1 MNECP
6 KFDKCHAS
14 ACPLHKPLSQ
24 QVHLKGEAVCFYL
37 TEAQK
42 IDSKAVFDG
51 SGLGELH
58 MMMAQATVD
67 AFSNPDASIYLVNSL
82 RRAAQSS
89 SSMAKGQNLIK
100 GAKNAVSIDHENEI
114 TKWMSR

>member
-1 MNECP
+1 MRIEECP

-14 ACPLHKPLSQ
+14 ACPLYKSVSQ
-24 QVHLKGEAVCFYL
+24 QVHRKGESVCFYL

-58 MMMAQATVD
+58 DLMAQATVD
-67 AFSNPDASIYLVNSL
+67 AFSNPDTSIYLVKSL
-82 RRAAQSS
+82 RKAALTS

-100 GAKNAVSIDHENEI
+100 TARNAALLNLTTEI
-114 TKWMSR
+114 AE

>member
-1 MNECP
+1 MKMRECP

-14 ACPLHKPLSQ
+14 ACPLHKPVSQ

-42 IDSKAVFDG
+42 IDSRAVFDG

-67 AFSNPDASIYLVNSL
+67 AFSNPDTSTYLVNSL
-82 RRAAQSS
+82 RRAAHSS

-100 GAKNAVSIDHENEI
+100 ATKNEVLTDFDTEI
-114 TKWMSR
+114 TK